1 MEVIAEE
8 KRGSP
13 RGLVTE
19 ERLLAGLIQFSFI
32 YIASNNNNSQ
42 LKALY
47 IVR

>member
-19 ERLLAGLIQFSFI
+19 ERLLARLIQFNFI
-32 YIASNNNNSQ
+32 YIGLNNNNSE
-42 LKALY
+42 LKELY
-47 IVR
+47 IVS